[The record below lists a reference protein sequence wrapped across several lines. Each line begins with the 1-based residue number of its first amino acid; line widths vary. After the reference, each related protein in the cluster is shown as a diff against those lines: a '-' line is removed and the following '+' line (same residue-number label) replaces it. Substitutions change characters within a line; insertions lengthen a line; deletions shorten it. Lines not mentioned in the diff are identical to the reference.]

1 MKSQIASASILAVGL
16 ITGGFLVGGRYE
28 IVPSQANTVARL
40 DRFTGNVEMCV
51 VGADVSG
58 CGWVLDGP
66 PRLESSA
73 GATPPPIISDNQMQE
88 LEDAGLARPVKSN
101 DG

>member
-1 MKSQIASASILAVGL
+1 MKSQIAGASIVAVGL
-16 ITGGFLVGGRYE
+16 IIGGFLAGGRYE
-28 IVPSQANTVARL
+28 IVPSQANTVARM

-51 VGADVSG
+51 VGAEVSG

-73 GATPPPIISDNQMQE
+73 ETTPPPIISNQQMQE
-88 LEDAGLARPVKSN
+88 LEDAGLARPVQSN
-101 DG
+101 E